1 MGGETGMCLMC
12 VAPEGDPGI
21 IGVLRVG
28 CVRRVGDRVI
38 LLPPWRPLQ
47 AMSIVAY
54 EADR

>member
-1 MGGETGMCLMC
+1 MGGETGMCLTC

-21 IGVLRVG
+21 IGVLCVG

-38 LLPPWRPLQ
+38 LLLPWRPLQ
-47 AMSIVAY
+47 SMSIVAY